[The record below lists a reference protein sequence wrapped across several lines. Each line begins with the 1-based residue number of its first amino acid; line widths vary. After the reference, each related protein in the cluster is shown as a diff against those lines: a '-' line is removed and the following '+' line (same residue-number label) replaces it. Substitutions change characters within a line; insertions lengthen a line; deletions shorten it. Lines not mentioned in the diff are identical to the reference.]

1 MFQLIN
7 KNIEYEVDKKLI
19 NTSKHTKLG
28 MVLDS
33 LFWTLTFVTNLLQVF
48 VCQLNWM
55 YLKTYLPELEFAFVF
70 KAAK

>member
-7 KNIEYEVDKKLI
+7 KNIEYEVDKELI

-33 LFWTLTFVTNLLQVF
+33 LF
-48 VCQLNWM
+48 
-55 YLKTYLPELEFAFVF
+55 
-70 KAAK
+70 